1 MSRFGSSILSRLYGG
16 ARNEETLN
24 FLLNTLI
31 FTQNAGE
38 QVHTK
43 VMTLILDQDTGNTE
57 DL

>member
-1 MSRFGSSILSRLYGG
+1 MTVTDVRGCQERGDDEL
-16 ARNEETLN
+16 
-24 FLLNTLI
+24 LLNTLI

-43 VMTLILDQDTGNTE
+43 VMTLILDKDTGNTE